1 MNKMRR
7 SRRNQAKAD
16 LYKPAPLLIG
26 NNFINH
32 LGSGTEFR
40 RQIDYINAAKKEYPT
55 LMGIHN
61 QGYNPFCA
69 LFSITT
75 AVEISQKRKWSKE
88 EKNNRKKFC
97 MNNGL
102 QSGDALERTLA
113 NYAENFPFDM
123 TYKAAFNMA
132 AAGKYTGGAKDPQK
146 TYGNANDLIKGLQE
160 DVVVCCVSCADVSSK
175 YRLHGKKCSEGDWH
189 AITCIAYIKLNRKP
203 TFVFKDTNKR
213 DKNASSIVF
222 KAADEVFDAELELR
236 RDIGGRDPSMFGT
249 GAYDKVRKM
258 VTSQNKFVI
267 TEMFIVKAKNIAMV
281 TVEPV
286 KKKPVEDMTDQLK
299 KMAIDTEEE
308 IQAARTRRGRKKLS
322 QNRRVN
328 KENLVPKKKKG
339 KIMTLSKYRQS
350 VKKEVEDMQKLLKDS
365 AEQREKSI
373 TDSLIGRGK
382 PEEPQR
388 TSIKKTLQA
397 CVCVESNGSGS
408 IVTHNN
414 ETFVLTNQHVA
425 LKIGT
430 IKFIMW
436 IDGKIGYAETYWVD
450 KRRDIGKMRIIEKP
464 IDKVISSLS
473 IHTKNVKKGQLL
485 VQIHN
490 PYHWE
495 KDRTEIMG
503 HFPFTVETRNIF
515 PGTKNDEFSHSSTE
529 GSSVYFGS
537 SGSPLI
543 YRDPSTGILGGV
555 VGIHKQWDP
564 NQKKDK
570 KYQGVLINNNRLRV
584 LPQLKF

>member
-1 MNKMRR
+1 MKRTTRDNIDNDRPWISK
-7 SRRNQAKAD
+7 SYKDKEYAD
-16 LYKPAPLLIG
+16 IQYIG
-26 NNFINH
+26 TNV
-32 LGSGTEFR
+32 T
-40 RQIDYINAAKKEYPT
+40 DAKKLTNAEKINLRQQIKKEFPKAIIDVMEYDC
-55 LMGIHN
+55 LD
-61 QGYNPFCA
+61 QGADGACMIAATFN
-69 LFSITT
+69 LLNL
-75 AVEISQKRKWSKE
+75 VRKNDLHPKT
-88 EKNNRKKFC
+88 RKK
-97 MNNGL
+97 NKTWAQIKSPKYWTPIYNKAVVNTGA
-102 QSGDALERTLA
+102 GD
-113 NYAENFPFDM
+113 FDELLNQTSIPVIKNM
-123 TYKAAFNMA
+123 LKDSSFTYKA
-132 AAGKYTGGAKDPQK
+132 
-146 TYGNANDLIKGLQE
+146 I
-160 DVVVCCVSCADVSSK
+160 V
-175 YRLHGKKCSEGDWH
+175 GKKRSERYMNKELFKGKDMSDSNNLIRYIREFFEKLIDRKIPVAISWNGH
-189 AITCIAYIKLNRKP
+189 ARVIVGYNETQLLFADSWGNNWQQVTNMTRELKDVKDYFRAGFSTINKKNVFANVRDCIYFESLQDY
-203 TFVFKDTNKR
+203 VLDTMNEIQKR
-213 DKNASSIVF
+213 MPNLKIANL
-222 KAADEVFDAELELR
+222 EV
-236 RDIGGRDPSMFGT
+236 
-249 GAYDKVRKM
+249 
-258 VTSQNKFVI
+258 
-267 TEMFIVKAKNIAMV
+267 
-281 TVEPV
+281 VE
-286 KKKPVEDMTDQLK
+286 KKKAPK
-299 KMAIDTEEE
+299 K
-308 IQAARTRRGRKKLS
+308 KK
-322 QNRRVN
+322 
-328 KENLVPKKKKG
+328 KAPKKKKKG
-339 KIMTLSKYRQS
+339 KMTALEKY
-350 VKKEVEDMQKLLKDS
+350 KDKVELEIEEMKQLLEDS

-388 TSIKKTLQA
+388 TSINRALQA

-425 LKIGT
+425 LKKGT

-495 KDRTEIMG
+495 KDRTEIMA

-529 GSSVYFGS
+529 ASSVFGGS

-564 NQKKDK
+564 NQRKDK
-570 KYQGVLINNNRLRV
+570 KYQGVLINDTTLRV
-584 LPQLKF
+584 LPKLKF